1 MHLPGKARCSAW
13 APAAAGAFYPEAMD
27 HQDVTNFYRW
37 RKKGY
42 HNRNTDIERKWKCFW
57 WASRAFKYNLIFS
70 FEELQ
75 QMKDSGWTKQQYK
88 AEALKWAQGKS
99 LASNIKFIQ
108 LMLWMSDWTYISPYR
123 NRDPTMKDYL
133 RTLQREYYGQ

>member
-1 MHLPGKARCSAW
+1 
-13 APAAAGAFYPEAMD
+13 
-27 HQDVTNFYRW
+27 
-37 RKKGY
+37 
-42 HNRNTDIERKWKCFW
+42 
-57 WASRAFKYNLIFS
+57 
-70 FEELQ
+70 
-75 QMKDSGWTKQQYK
+75 MKDSGWTKQQYK

-99 LASNIKFIQ
+99 IASNIKFLQ